1 MIVSYSFRGI
11 LRILILFSSWVLH
24 KNKHN
29 SYTSHVLYIHFT
41 GGRDLIVD
49 GFRFTTCTNSLH
61 LLKILYF
68 EDLARYLVNKSRTL
82 IQKLGGWIPGHLGAE
97 HPQTGNR
104 VQTIWK
110 TIYINKPRKFV
121 CTLLKVKP
129 KVSHYILF
137 RKRQQSL
144 CIMISYAELDRKRT
158 FPFFLTCNLI
168 SSNKA
173 IR

>member
-1 MIVSYSFRGI
+1 MIVSYPFRGI
-11 LRILILFSSWVLH
+11 LRIFILFSSWVLH

-29 SYTSHVLYIHFT
+29 SYTSRVLYIHFT

-49 GFRFTTCTNSLH
+49 GFRFTTCINSLH

-82 IQKLGGWIPGHLGAE
+82 IWKLGGWIPGHLGAE
-97 HPQTGNR
+97 HPQAGNR

-129 KVSHYILF
+129 SVTLHFIQKEATEPLHNDFLCWI
-137 RKRQQSL
+137 RQKKNFS
-144 CIMISYAELDRKRT
+144 I
-158 FPFFLTCNLI
+158 FPDL
-168 SSNKA
+168 
-173 IR
+173 